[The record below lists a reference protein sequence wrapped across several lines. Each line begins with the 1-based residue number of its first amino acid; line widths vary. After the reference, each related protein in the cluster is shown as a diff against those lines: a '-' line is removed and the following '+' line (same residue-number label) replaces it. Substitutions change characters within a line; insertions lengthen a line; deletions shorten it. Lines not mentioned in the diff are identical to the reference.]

1 MQKRII
7 PLIFLCLHSIAYGQT
22 AGSSYTYRYWFDN
35 DTTTLVTG
43 TSPSISFHI
52 DADLSGLSD
61 QLHVFHILL
70 ADTAG
75 VWSSTSSNFFCKVP
89 PTASTLTC
97 QLTVDN
103 QLFRSE
109 EVAANGGIVAWTFP
123 VDSLS
128 VGLHSYAV
136 QTVAPDGMVSSIR
149 SGFFLRNATTKELS
163 DMKLCY
169 FLDEDTTTILYAE
182 AVATDSLQHYKLD
195 VGTYPTKSTHTLT
208 CWLVGKN
215 GLTVLPVQTASFA
228 IGRVLVYSVDG
239 IAIVENPDGELDDIL
254 QEKELVR
261 VLILTDTVR
270 GGDFAAL
277 HNVPNMEEL
286 TLPLVNSQKDSIR
299 LGTFDRLLAV
309 TTTDSASVL
318 QDYVFE
324 GATPNLMIY
333 APTGATVE
341 SPGRNIILGG
351 VSESILL
358 TDGYPVLIPVTFT
371 AKAISYTRSFSKQTV
386 IGQSSGWE
394 TLALPYQVQT
404 IATQDGRTLVP
415 FGAEQTGDGNFW
427 LAAMGSGGFQAA
439 TAIAANT
446 PYILAMP
453 NNEEYTLGN
462 VTGPVTFSATDAE
475 VRSTT
480 GLSPVEGAYIF
491 TPTYRGQGGS
501 GIYAINDEAYQDYLP
516 GGVFVRGLR
525 DVRPF
530 EAYLTLPAGAKQR
543 NVIPVFESEATGMDD
558 VRWSMY
564 DERWTTDDVPG
575 GEAYYDLS
583 GRRIGKPT
591 KTGTYLLKNGKR
603 VQKVWVK

>member
-1 MQKRII
+1 MHK
-7 PLIFLCLHSIAYGQT
+7 LSLFLMLLAMHVVAKGQT
-22 AGSSYTYRYWFDN
+22 YEYRYWFDN
-35 DTTTLVTG
+35 ETSQTVTG
-43 TSPSISFHI
+43 TSESSSWQIV
-52 DADLSGLSD
+52 ADVSALSD
-61 QLHVFHILL
+61 LPHVFHFQSK
-70 ADTAG
+70 DSTG
-75 VWSSTSSNFFCKVP
+75 VWSSVVSRFFVKQTPATGITGQYWFDNDVANKHNVGNSGL
-89 PTASTLTC
+89 TADIDVSGLR
-97 QLTVDN
+97 N
-103 QLFRSE
+103 
-109 EVAANGGIVAWTFP
+109 
-123 VDSLS
+123 
-128 VGLHSYAV
+128 GLHLLHYQAISCGSVSPVVSLMFVRTQTGVELDNV
-136 QTVAPDGMVSSIR
+136 QLCYLFDDQTEFALQHGTRSGNTYHYTIDVSGQPDG
-149 SGFFLRNATTKELS
+149 E
-163 DMKLCY
+163 
-169 FLDEDTTTILYAE
+169 
-182 AVATDSLQHYKLD
+182 
-195 VGTYPTKSTHTLT
+195 HTLT
-208 CWLVGKN
+208 WWLVGTD
-215 GLTVLPVQTASFA
+215 GLGTDVHTDTFLVHN
-228 IGRVLVYSVDG
+228 RRLVYPVDG

-286 TLPLVNSQKDSIR
+286 TLPLVNSRKDSIR

-358 TDGYPVLIPVTFT
+358 TDGYPMLIPEAFT
-371 AKAISYTRSFSKQTV
+371 AKTISYTRNFSKQTV

-427 LAAMGSGGFQAA
+427 LAAMDSDGFQAA

-501 GIYAINDEAYQDYLP
+501 SIYAINDEAYQDYLP

-525 DVRPF
+525 DVQPF

-543 NVIPVFESEATGMDD
+543 NVIPVFESETTGMDD

-564 DERWTTDDVPG
+564 DERWTMYDVPG
-575 GEAYYDLS
+575 GEKYYDLS